1 MTKTPSWWVIKL
13 FSGGLAFSYLVC
25 LVHPPSIAEENRK
38 ERLLTEY
45 KLPGLTYL
53 PTNQPTYQIIQPV
66 HTIPNYPVTIIHI
79 LQSLREAPSVGGIND
94 PIQDQSNED
103 ENTMEYREGIV
114 SFTTQHKFL
123 SH

>member
-1 MTKTPSWWVIKL
+1 M
-13 FSGGLAFSYLVC
+13 
-25 LVHPPSIAEENRK
+25 H
-38 ERLLTEY
+38 
-45 KLPGLTYL
+45 TYL
-53 PTNQPTYQIIQPV
+53 HTYQPTYLPTYQIIQPV